1 MNWQRGFNWL
11 GVLAGVLVLAA
22 LLLLL
27 FEIVSFSQVYG
38 RLPAGLRLGGVPVG
52 GLTEDQAREQLQRAY
67 NAPIELTY
75 LDYPIRLTPQQVNF
89 EIRTEV
95 MLSEA
100 RQLQGDTDFWQA
112 FWDYLWLRT
121 PEPLDISLRASYSQ
135 DRLRAF
141 LDDVAARFDRPGT
154 PPRSNPDTLGFIP
167 GELGHN
173 LNLEAAINPIDQ
185 ALRSP
190 QAERRQVRLPVTTQT
205 AIRPT
210 LDTLAVLL
218 RDVIQVYQ
226 FDGLVSIYL
235 SDLRTGRELNF
246 SVRNNDIIP
255 GPIAYSGMSTIKVS
269 IMVSYFARNSD
280 AVTADARLLLERSI
294 DTSANTATD
303 LLMQIIGRGDGLR
316 GTRLVTED
324 MQRLGLSN
332 TFIAGLLDVQGAVGA
347 PVFTP
352 ANRRTDLNTNPD
364 PYNQSN
370 AEEMGI
376 LLHGIYQCT
385 RNAGLL
391 LAAFPGQFTPEECQ
405 LMIDLL
411 TNNQVG
417 PIFISGGVDEGVVA
431 HKHGWDRL
439 PLTNVADA
447 ALVFTPGGNYGL
459 TLFAHQPRTM
469 LFDEANRLLIA
480 LSRAVYAYYNAS
492 P

>member
-11 GVLAGVLVLAA
+11 GVLAGMLVLGG

-27 FEIVSFSQVYG
+27 YEVVSFSQVYG
-38 RLPAGLRLGGVPVG
+38 RLPAGLTLGGVPVG
-52 GLTEDQAREQLQRAY
+52 GLTEEQARAELQRAY
-67 NAPIELTY
+67 RVPIELTY
-75 LDYPIRLTPQQVNF
+75 LNYPIRLEPERVNF
-89 EIRTEV
+89 DVKTEV

-100 RQLQGDTDFWQA
+100 RQALGTSDFWQS

-121 PEPLDISLRASYSQ
+121 PEPVDISLRATYSQ
-135 DRLRAF
+135 DQLRAF
-141 LDDVAARFDRPGT
+141 LADVASRFDRPGT
-154 PPRSNPDTLGFIP
+154 PPRTNPTSLGFIP

-173 LNLEAAINPIDQ
+173 LNLEAAINPIDI
-185 ALRSP
+185 ALRTP
-190 QAERRQVRLPVTTQT
+190 QPERRRVALPVSNQT

-210 LDTLAVLL
+210 FDTLALLL
-218 RDVIQVYQ
+218 RDVVQVYQ

-235 SDLRTGRELNF
+235 VDLRSGRELNF
-246 SVRNNDIIP
+246 NVRNNDIIP
-255 GPIAYSGMSTIKVS
+255 SPIAYSGMSTIKVS
-269 IMVSYFARNSD
+269 IMVSYFARNSG

-303 LLMQIIGRGDGLR
+303 LLMQIIGRGDALR
-316 GTRLVTED
+316 GARLVTED
-324 MQRLGLSN
+324 MQRLGLDS

-376 LLHGIYQCT
+376 LMHGIYQCT

-417 PIFISGGVDEGVVA
+417 PIFINGGVDEGVVA

-439 PLTNVADA
+439 PLTNVADT

-480 LSRAVYAYYNAS
+480 LSRAVYAYYNA
-492 P
+492 PQ